1 VQSIQIIIKK
11 LSVQNPRE
19 KINGTKIV
27 RQIEWIGQPNR
38 KTKIRCTDE
47 TGQFFELSYHQYYSW
62 NWYCNR
68 IRSELLVRD
77 LQLELV
83 AVPAPPQSLSGTVDG
98 STVTLTWTAPT
109 DSGTH
114 PVEKYELY
122 RAESIPAIY
131 QPIGSVPAGSPLQ
144 FVDTIN
150 PATRYYYLVHSVSAA
165 GRSAPSNGWSNQ
177 SGNPEP
183 PGPQTVGSADAI
195 LQLFVEG

>member
-1 VQSIQIIIKK
+1 MQSIQIILKK

-19 KINGTKIV
+19 KLNGTKIV

-47 TGQFFELSYHQYYSW
+47 IGQFFELSYHQYYSW
-62 NWYCNR
+62 NLYCNR
-68 IRSELLVRD
+68 IITELLVRD
-77 LQLELV
+77 LQLELF
-83 AVPAPPQSLSGTVDG
+83 AVPAPPQSLSGSVNE
-98 STVTLTWTAPT
+98 STVTLTWSTPT

-114 PVEKYELY
+114 PVEKYEIY
-122 RAESIPAIY
+122 RADSIPAIY
-131 QPIGSVPAGSPLQ
+131 QPIGSVSATTLQ

-150 PATRYYYLVHSVSAA
+150 PATRYYYLVHAVSAA

-177 SGNPEP
+177 SGSPEP
-183 PGPQTVGSADAI
+183 PGPQSIGSPEVS